1 VPEKAVSDSVVVR
14 MCEPAVPEEPASDSA
29 VMRNEMWTSVP
40 TRRLPKIATAAAA
53 ATAAV
58 IVAAVEEAATA

>member
-1 VPEKAVSDSVVVR
+1 